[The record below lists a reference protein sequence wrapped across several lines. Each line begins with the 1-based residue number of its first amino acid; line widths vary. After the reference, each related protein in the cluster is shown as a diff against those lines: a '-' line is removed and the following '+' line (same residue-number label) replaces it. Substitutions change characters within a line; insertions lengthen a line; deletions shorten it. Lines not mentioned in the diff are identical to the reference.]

1 MTDKELAEIRR
12 RYKSDKTSISRV
24 RGCYVNDK
32 NEIVAEFD
40 QSLGLMSED
49 EIEFILGLLKK
60 SISGANGKNIFDV
73 AFTNQQVVD
82 GAEHNR
88 LMKLRDTAIAS
99 DEDVHALYESIISS
113 THFDAGYLILLAYD
127 KYDVYSYAGDGS
139 RREDS
144 DTVFSYIICSVC
156 PMKLTR
162 AALGYNANENA
173 FRAIASNAVIAAP
186 ELGFMFPTFDNRCAN
201 IYNAVCY
208 TKNIKESRE
217 AFTSSVFGCAAPMP
231 PAEQKATFD
240 SVLREAVGEECS
252 YEVVSGVRDLVCDII
267 EEQKE
272 NKVEEPL
279 MITRSVMHD
288 LLGKCNV
295 PEEKIETFEQRYVE
309 EFGEHA
315 RLCPGNVISTKR
327 LEVKTPEV
335 VVKVSPDRSDLVE
348 TRTIDGVKY
357 ILIRAETGV
366 EVNGV
371 DVDIK

>member
-1 MTDKELAEIRR
+1 
-12 RYKSDKTSISRV
+12 
-24 RGCYVNDK
+24 
-32 NEIVAEFD
+32 
-40 QSLGLMSED
+40 MSED

-173 FRAIASNAVIAAP
+173 FRTIASNAVIAAP

>member
-1 MTDKELAEIRR
+1 
-12 RYKSDKTSISRV
+12 
-24 RGCYVNDK
+24 
-32 NEIVAEFD
+32 
-40 QSLGLMSED
+40 
-49 EIEFILGLLKK
+49 
-60 SISGANGKNIFDV
+60 
-73 AFTNQQVVD
+73 
-82 GAEHNR
+82 
-88 LMKLRDTAIAS
+88 
-99 DEDVHALYESIISS
+99 
-113 THFDAGYLILLAYD
+113 
-127 KYDVYSYAGDGS
+127 
-139 RREDS
+139 
-144 DTVFSYIICSVC
+144 
-156 PMKLTR
+156 MKLTR

-173 FRAIASNAVIAAP
+173 FRTIASNAVIAAP

>member
-12 RYKSDKTSISRV
+12 RYKPEKTSISRI

-32 NEIVAEFD
+32 NEIAAEFD
-40 QSLGLMSED
+40 RSLGLMSED
-49 EIEFILGLLKK
+49 ETEFILTLLKK
-60 SISGANGKNIFDV
+60 TLSGTNGKNIFDIG
-73 AFTNQQVVD
+73 FSNRQVVD

-88 LMKLRDTAIAS
+88 LMSLRDTALAQ

-113 THFDAGYLILLAYD
+113 VSFEAGYLILLAYD
-127 KYDVYSYAGDGS
+127 RYDVYSYAGDGT
-139 RREDS
+139 RREES

-162 AALGYNANENA
+162 AALGYNAGENT
-173 FRAIASNAVIAAP
+173 FRTIASNAVVAAP
-186 ELGFMFPTFDNRCAN
+186 ELGFMFPTFDNRTAN

-208 TKNIKESRE
+208 TKNISESRSE
-217 AFTSSVFGCAAPMP
+217 FTSAVFGCEAPMP
-231 PAEQKATFD
+231 PAEQKAVFD
-240 SVLREAVGEECS
+240 SVLRETVGEECS
-252 YEVVSGVRDLVCDII
+252 YEVVSGVRDLVCDIL

-279 MITRSVMHD
+279 MITRSVMRE
-288 LLGKCNV
+288 LLGKCSV
-295 PEEKIETFEQRYVE
+295 PQEKIESFEQRYTE

-315 RLCPGNVISTKR
+315 RICPGNVISTKR

-335 VVKVSPDRSDLVE
+335 IVKVSPDRSDLVQ

-371 DVDIK
+371 DIDIK

>member
-1 MTDKELAEIRR
+1 MDSDEHRLLMT
-12 RYKSDKTSISRV
+12 
-24 RGCYVNDK
+24 
-32 NEIVAEFD
+32 
-40 QSLGLMSED
+40 
-49 EIEFILGLLKK
+49 
-60 SISGANGKNIFDV
+60 
-73 AFTNQQVVD
+73 
-82 GAEHNR
+82 
-88 LMKLRDTAIAS
+88 LRDTALGDEEAVHKLYAKIA
-99 DEDVHALYESIISS
+99 ENVF
-113 THFDAGYLILLAYD
+113 FDGSYMILLAAD
-127 KYDVYSYAGDGS
+127 RYDVPAHAKDGARSEEGD
-139 RREDS
+139 E
-144 DTVFSYIICSVC
+144 VFSNIVCAVC

-173 FRAIASNAVIAAP
+173 FRTIASNAVIAAP